1 MQKLKS
7 KSKKNVIK
15 TANNTQ
21 LIEEID
27 YNQSHH
33 ANEVQRSKYLVLDDN
48 KYIEDDNNGNDE
60 LNGNLD
66 QKSIKQLLGLEK

>member
-33 ANEVQRSKYLVLDDN
+33 ANEV
-48 KYIEDDNNGNDE
+48 
-60 LNGNLD
+60 
-66 QKSIKQLLGLEK
+66 